1 MEGGFGN
8 FYYHNHYDE
17 DGRGTLRRASSQGS
31 LASDD
36 IVDMAH
42 PSEIRDS
49 QTASPLTSTRMSVD
63 GDEVNVDE
71 IDEADGTPGVLPPLT
86 EDIKTIAERVG
97 ILGGG
102 GGGLLARNGSCRSSK
117 SVIQKKIVSREA
129 FFAQAIL
136 IYIISVACIV
146 NLSIGT
152 GPSHVWVALLSGCLG
167 YILPEPKI
175 RREKVRSV
183 LDLQPSADE
192 EQRL

>member
-1 MEGGFGN
+1 MATSTTRTTTTKT
-8 FYYHNHYDE
+8 
-17 DGRGTLRRASSQGS
+17 GRATLRRAPLRPLG
-31 LASDD
+31 AGGESDN
-36 IVDMAH
+36 ILNMVDG
-42 PSEIRDS
+42 
-49 QTASPLTSTRMSVD
+49 TGTCPLTSTRMDSRD
-63 GDEVNVDE
+63 DVDE
-71 IDEADGTPGVLPPLT
+71 IDEADGALPPLT
-86 EDIKTIAERVG
+86 EDIKSIASGIGIGGSGEAVG
-97 ILGGG
+97 A
-102 GGGLLARNGSCRSSK
+102 GGGLTRKGSCRSTK
-117 SVIQKKIVSREA
+117 SVIQKKMVSREA
-129 FFAQAIL
+129 FFAQAVL

>member
-8 FYYHNHYDE
+8 FYYENHYDQN
-17 DGRGTLRRASSQGS
+17 GRATLRRAPLRRLGGM
-31 LASDD
+31 L
-36 IVDMAH
+36 DMSHLSAI
-42 PSEIRDS
+42 PDS
-49 QTASPLTSTRMSVD
+49 PATYPLSSTRMD
-63 GDEVNVDE
+63 GGGDEVDE
-71 IDEADGTPGVLPPLT
+71 IDEADGVLPPAI
-86 EDIKTIAERVG
+86 EDMQSIASG
-97 ILGGG
+97 IGIGGG
-102 GGGLLARNGSCRSSK
+102 GGVAAGGAGGLSRKGSCHSTK
-117 SVIQKKIVSREA
+117 SVIQKKMVSREA
-129 FFAQAIL
+129 FFAQAVL

>member
-8 FYYHNHYDE
+8 FYYQNHYDK
-17 DGRGTLRRASSQGS
+17 DGRATLRRAPLRG
-31 LASDD
+31 LGGAALESDNML
-36 IVDMAH
+36 DMGDLSTI
-42 PSEIRDS
+42 PDS
-49 QTASPLTSTRMSVD
+49 PDTSPLTSTRMHS
-63 GDEVNVDE
+63 GDEADE
-71 IDEADGTPGVLPPLT
+71 IDEADAAVLPPLT
-86 EDIKTIAERVG
+86 EDIKSIASGMG
-97 ILGGG
+97 IGGA
-102 GGGLLARNGSCRSSK
+102 GLTRKGSCRSTR
-117 SVIQKKIVSREA
+117 SVIQKKMVSREA
-129 FFAQAIL
+129 FFAQAVL

-183 LDLQPSADE
+183 LDLQPTADE